1 MLPQSAHLDSVN
13 RASTDLPQATILPD
27 VDVRRLEMEARPADR
42 GPHLQR
48 LHLERVTNKSVGEV
62 IKECVESNV
71 EMERDDVRRGCGE
84 S

>member
-1 MLPQSAHLDSVN
+1 
-13 RASTDLPQATILPD
+13 
-27 VDVRRLEMEARPADR
+27 MEARPADR